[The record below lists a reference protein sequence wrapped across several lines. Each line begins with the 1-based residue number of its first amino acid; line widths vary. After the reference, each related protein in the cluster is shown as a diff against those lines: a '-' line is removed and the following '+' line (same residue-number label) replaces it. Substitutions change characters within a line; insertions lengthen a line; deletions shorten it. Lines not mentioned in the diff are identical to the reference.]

1 MDARPA
7 GAEIRRNRDSSL
19 QQLSGPDHRIVVMEF
34 EPLVLTKVTTR
45 SVVDRTEFDRRFG
58 LARSRLEAICASLVG
73 QGDAADIVH
82 DVYLLALRRLEQLR
96 DADHLEAWLS
106 RIAVNACYSFHRARR
121 RSRLAD
127 YPLAVLEAQGGGR
140 DMALRELVERLPP
153 RERTVLVLH
162 YGHGYA
168 LDEIAALLGIKYATV
183 RSIISRTRQRL
194 YRDWS
199 AEG

>member
-1 MDARPA
+1 
-7 GAEIRRNRDSSL
+7 
-19 QQLSGPDHRIVVMEF
+19 MEF
-34 EPLVLTKVTTR
+34 EPLALTKVTTR

-73 QGDAADIVH
+73 QADAADIVH
-82 DVYLLALRRLEQLR
+82 DVYLLSLRRLDQLR
-96 DADHLEAWLS
+96 EADHLEAWLS
-106 RIAVNACYSFHRARR
+106 RIAVNACYSFHRARG
-121 RSRLAD
+121 RSHLVD
-127 YPLAVLEAQGGGR
+127 YPLAVLEAPGGGR
-140 DMALRELVERLPP
+140 DLALREFVERLPA

-168 LDEIAALLGIKYATV
+168 LDEIAGLLGIKYATV
-183 RSIISRTRQRL
+183 RSVISRTRQRL

>member
-1 MDARPA
+1 
-7 GAEIRRNRDSSL
+7 
-19 QQLSGPDHRIVVMEF
+19 MEF
-34 EPLVLTKVTTR
+34 EPLALTKVTTR
-45 SVVDRTEFDRRFG
+45 SVVDRTEFDKRFG

-73 QGDAADIVH
+73 QSDAPDIVH

-96 DADHLEAWLS
+96 DPDHLEAWLS

-121 RSRLAD
+121 RSRFVD
-127 YPLAVLEAQGGGR
+127 YPLAVLEAHGGGR
-140 DMALRELVERLPP
+140 DIALRELVERLPP

-168 LDEIAALLGIKYATV
+168 LDEIAGLLGINYATV
-183 RSIISRTRQRL
+183 RSVISRTRQRL
-194 YRDWS
+194 YREWS

>member
-1 MDARPA
+1 MAP
-7 GAEIRRNRDSSL
+7 L
-19 QQLSGPDHRIVVMEF
+19 QQLSRHDHRIGVMEF
-34 EPLVLTKVTTR
+34 EAVAFTKVTTR
-45 SVVDRTEFDRRFG
+45 PVVDRTEFDRRFG
-58 LARSRLEAICASLVG
+58 LARSRLVVLCASLVG
-73 QGDAADIVH
+73 LGDAPDIVH

-121 RSRLAD
+121 RSHVAD
-127 YPLAVLEAQGGGR
+127 YPLAVLEAQGGR

-168 LDEIAALLGIKYATV
+168 LDEIAGLLGIKYATV

-194 YRDWS
+194 YREWS
-199 AEG
+199 ADG